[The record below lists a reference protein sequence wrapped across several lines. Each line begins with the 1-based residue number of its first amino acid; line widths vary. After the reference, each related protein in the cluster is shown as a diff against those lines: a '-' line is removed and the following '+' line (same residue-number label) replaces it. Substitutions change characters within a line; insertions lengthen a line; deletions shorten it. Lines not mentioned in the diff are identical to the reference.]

1 MGQEVRMKS
10 REENGEKKIIEE
22 HALDRLCSVA
32 KEEYHSYNLPELGKQ
47 QS

>member
-1 MGQEVRMKS
+1 MESG
-10 REENGEKKIIEE
+10 EENGEKKIIEE

-47 QS
+47 QSEL